1 MRSFELWPMCGQ
13 QDDRGDVEFPDGL
26 CMAISGR
33 LVAMSGLTM
42 TEPTAGCAKVATDLR
57 ASRFNGLGALSVS
70 LAEFFDKVGCDDFF
84 LSRPWFENFD
94 RTIVRKDES
103 VVLYGVEPSDGT
115 ADAFALL
122 PLWQMRPRS
131 WLAPTLWQSLTNYY
145 TPHFGPLFRGICQ
158 EQSIRALAQALWAD
172 RRHFAAVDLRCLD
185 QAGFAYSALVES
197 LKDCGFLVQT
207 YFQFGN
213 WYLDVAGRSY
223 AEYFTSL
230 SSVLKKNIPYQTRR
244 FERTHRVEWKLV
256 TSRDGFEAAL
266 ADYEQV
272 YHTSWRDKE
281 AYPDFIRGLAEAAL
295 SQGALRLGLLY
306 ADGMPVAAQFWIVYG
321 GTASIYKIAYI
332 EPFAKFSVGTVLTAH
347 MMRHAIDVD
356 KVSIVDYLSGDDS
369 YKKDW
374 MSHRRERWGLMA
386 FNPHS
391 VGGLLLAAR
400 HVGGRRLKELWQR
413 GR

>member
-1 MRSFELWPMCGQ
+1 MRRLFERWPVCGAQ
-13 QDDRGDVEFPDGL
+13 GDGGDGDLLSGL
-26 CMAISGR
+26 CGAMSGR
-33 LVAMSGLTM
+33 RVAMSSLTM
-42 TEPTAGCAKVATDLR
+42 SESTSGCTAVATDLR
-57 ASRFNGLGALSVS
+57 ACRFTGLGALPGSFAAV
-70 LAEFFDKVGCDDFF
+70 FDKVGGDDFF

-103 VVLYGVEPSDGT
+103 VVLYGVKPSNGT
-115 ADAFALL
+115 ADALALL
-122 PLWQMRPRS
+122 PLWRMRPRS
-131 WLAPTLWQSLTNYY
+131 RLAPTVWQSLTNFY

-172 RRHFAAVDLRCLD
+172 RRHFAALDLRCLD
-185 QAGFAYSALVES
+185 HEGIAYSALVES
-197 LKDCGFLVQT
+197 LKDCGFFVQT

-213 WYLDVAGRSY
+213 WHLDVAGRSY
-223 AEYFTSL
+223 AEYVAGL

-256 TSRDGFEAAL
+256 NSRDGFEAAL

-272 YHTSWRDKE
+272 YHTSWRDQE

-295 SQGALRLGLLY
+295 AQGALRLGLLY
-306 ADGMPVAAQFWIVYG
+306 ADGMPVAAQFWIVHG

-332 EPFAKFSVGTVLTAH
+332 ESFAKFSVGTVLTAH

-356 KVSIVDYLSGDDS
+356 KVSSVDYLSGDDT
-369 YKKDW
+369 YKKEW
-374 MSHRRERWGLMA
+374 MSHRRERWGLMV

-400 HVGGRRLKELWQR
+400 HIWGRRLKELWS
-413 GR
+413 